1 MSTMEVKKR
10 ETSSEFEY
18 EGRNFIINAY
28 DPLTGNYILMQILTQ
43 VLPMGLG
50 DALKKEAGSE
60 VNLPKADSGVKLM
73 SKQEFIELQKD
84 ILSTV
89 YEKFESGNK
98 SPVIRENGTYGVS
111 DLSMGLTINLLVAS
125 LAFNFKDFFEGVPSP
140 ENITQLMK

>member
-1 MSTMEVKKR
+1 
-10 ETSSEFEY
+10 
-18 EGRNFIINAY
+18 
-28 DPLTGNYILMQILTQ
+28 MQILTQ

-60 VNLPKADSGVKLM
+60 ANLPKADSGAKLM

-89 YEKFESGNK
+89 YERFESGNK

-111 DLSMGLTINLLVAS
+111 DLSMGLTINLLIAS